1 MKIVDR
7 ATFLTLPAGTVYAK
21 WGSAGDLAPQ
31 DSDLTHGEVAVKGD
45 TVSGVDWVVLDFMA
59 WPENCGDSGEWAD
72 AMIAAIKGTPTAPLE
87 IGDFGGRDGL
97 FDEKQLFAV
106 FSRVEVE
113 RMVAMLNSSLETAY
127 ADEPAA
133 S

>member
-7 ATFLTLPAGTVYAK
+7 ATFLALPAGTVYAK
-21 WGSAGDLAPQ
+21 WGSGSKGPGGDI
-31 DSDLTHGEVAVKGD
+31 DLTYGEVAVKGD

-59 WPENCGDSGEWAD
+59 WPENCDDSIEWAD
-72 AMIAAIKGTPTAPLE
+72 AMIAAINGTPTAPLE

-97 FDEKQLFAV
+97 FDQEQLFAV

-113 RMVAMLNSSLETAY
+113 RMVAMLNGSLETAY
-127 ADEPAA
+127 ADEPTA